1 MVHIKTKEG
10 ASLWIALLATAIVAV
25 GMVIQHIEWWITL
38 CTSVGVFVVVAL
50 AALFIIRKYVAYKL
64 KPIYSIVLS
73 RDVHT
78 NEIFSELKDKRVENI
93 GEELTAWADTND
105 REIARLKEAECFRK
119 QYLGNVAHELKTPIF
134 NIQGY
139 ISTLLDGGLEDEL
152 INRKYLERA
161 EKSIDRLINI
171 VNDLD
176 TISKLE
182 SSMNKLNLERF
193 DVVALA
199 KEIAEQAEMEA
210 DRKEIRISVKG
221 TDNLPSPFWVLA
233 DKHYIG
239 QVFVNLIIN
248 SIRYGKEGG
257 LTRVHFRDMLDK
269 ILVEVEDNGS
279 GIGKEDLPRVFER
292 FYRTDKGR
300 SREQGGTGLGLA
312 IVKHIVEA
320 HGERI
325 TVRSEPGVGSTFSFT
340 LPTTGTIYS
349 SSSLSSSISAGNKY
363 SASDVS
369 RMAFKPSRS
378 AGSYTI
384 DYAAYG
390 TSGQIATGK
399 IVVMTNAGTVA
410 YHISANESQTMQ
422 VSDFQSVYGSGLS
435 SVRFGTAS
443 DSRGALYK
451 GSSTSSGKV
460 GSESYYVS
468 TGTTLLKNVTFI
480 AGSSTAKYSVVIPF
494 TAYGSN
500 GEANGNLV
508 IYVNDTHSV
517 YSTGATFKSMA
528 IADEL
533 APESGASSAYITITR
548 VTGGKLYTQ
557 YSKINSCTALAAKD
571 LGSTRF
577 TFSGSN
583 SIDNLYVL
591 PLADSKMSPARSSGR
606 PTPSTSCTATALSTA
621 SARRTPTSSAP
632 ART

>member
-1 MVHIKTKEG
+1 MVYIKTKEG
-10 ASLWIALLATAIVAV
+10 ASLWIALLAAVIVAV
-25 GMVIQHIEWWITL
+25 GMTLLDVVWWITL
-38 CTSVGVFVVVAL
+38 CASAGVFVVVAL

-182 SSMNKLNLERF
+182 SSMNKLNLEKF

-210 DRKEIRISVKG
+210 DKKGIKIMVKG
-221 TDNLPSPFWVLA
+221 AENLPSPFWVLA

-248 SIRYGKEGG
+248 SVRYGKEGG
-257 LTRVHFRDMLDK
+257 MPRIHFRDMLDK

-325 TVRSEPGVGSTFSFT
+325 TVRSELGVGSTFSFT
-340 LPTTGTIYS
+340 L
-349 SSSLSSSISAGNKY
+349 K
-363 SASDVS
+363 
-369 RMAFKPSRS
+369 
-378 AGSYTI
+378 
-384 DYAAYG
+384 
-390 TSGQIATGK
+390 
-399 IVVMTNAGTVA
+399 
-410 YHISANESQTMQ
+410 
-422 VSDFQSVYGSGLS
+422 
-435 SVRFGTAS
+435 
-443 DSRGALYK
+443 
-451 GSSTSSGKV
+451 KV
-460 GSESYYVS
+460 
-468 TGTTLLKNVTFI
+468 
-480 AGSSTAKYSVVIPF
+480 
-494 TAYGSN
+494 
-500 GEANGNLV
+500 NLQEV
-508 IYVNDTHSV
+508 
-517 YSTGATFKSMA
+517 K
-528 IADEL
+528 
-533 APESGASSAYITITR
+533 
-548 VTGGKLYTQ
+548 
-557 YSKINSCTALAAKD
+557 
-571 LGSTRF
+571 
-577 TFSGSN
+577 
-583 SIDNLYVL
+583 
-591 PLADSKMSPARSSGR
+591 
-606 PTPSTSCTATALSTA
+606 
-621 SARRTPTSSAP
+621 
-632 ART
+632 

>member
-1 MVHIKTKEG
+1 MRIKTKEG
-10 ASLWIALLATAIVAV
+10 ASLWIALLAAGIVAA
-25 GMVIQHIEWWITL
+25 GMAVLEIRWWIVL
-38 CTSVGVFVVVAL
+38 CAAAGVLVVVAL

-78 NEIFSELKDKRVENI
+78 SEIFSELKDKRVENI

-105 REIARLKEAECFRK
+105 KEIARLKEAERFRK

-139 ISTLLDGGLEDEL
+139 ISTLLDGGLEDDL

-182 SSMNKLNLERF
+182 SSMNKLDMERF

-199 KEIAEQAEMEA
+199 REIAEQAEMEA
-210 DRKEIRISVKG
+210 DRKHIRISVKG
-221 TDNLPSPFWVLA
+221 AENLPSPFWVLA

-257 LTRVHFRDMLDK
+257 LTRIRFRDMLDK
-269 ILVEVEDNGS
+269 ILVEVEDNGL

-340 LPTTGTIYS
+340 L
-349 SSSLSSSISAGNKY
+349 K
-363 SASDVS
+363 
-369 RMAFKPSRS
+369 
-378 AGSYTI
+378 
-384 DYAAYG
+384 
-390 TSGQIATGK
+390 
-399 IVVMTNAGTVA
+399 
-410 YHISANESQTMQ
+410 
-422 VSDFQSVYGSGLS
+422 
-435 SVRFGTAS
+435 
-443 DSRGALYK
+443 
-451 GSSTSSGKV
+451 KV
-460 GSESYYVS
+460 NLQE
-468 TGTTLLKNVTFI
+468 LK
-480 AGSSTAKYSVVIPF
+480 
-494 TAYGSN
+494 
-500 GEANGNLV
+500 
-508 IYVNDTHSV
+508 
-517 YSTGATFKSMA
+517 
-528 IADEL
+528 
-533 APESGASSAYITITR
+533 
-548 VTGGKLYTQ
+548 
-557 YSKINSCTALAAKD
+557 
-571 LGSTRF
+571 
-577 TFSGSN
+577 
-583 SIDNLYVL
+583 
-591 PLADSKMSPARSSGR
+591 
-606 PTPSTSCTATALSTA
+606 
-621 SARRTPTSSAP
+621 
-632 ART
+632 